1 MFWSCWKGTG
11 LFWAPEALQYFSS
24 ALEAV
29 QEVIALE
36 VFQPAGKAGGFPE
49 LLPHYFRKWNFESW
63 PDFY

>member
-1 MFWSCWKGTG
+1 
-11 LFWAPEALQYFSS
+11 LQYFSS